1 MGNLLYTGRKTWG
14 IQEEQHGQA
23 LSTRISRKKEA
34 AKPEV
39 ERRGEVFFWSSG
51 RDTGLVLQARPL
63 PDDLSCGGEM
73 ALSRRCV

>member
-39 ERRGEVFFWSSG
+39 ERRGEVFFWVFRSRYGARASG
-51 RDTGLVLQARPL
+51 QTP
-63 PDDLSCGGEM
+63 S
-73 ALSRRCV
+73 